1 VIVAPTG
8 SAEFDIVGGTFFMAG
23 VSSGFST
30 FGRGDPGILVNG
42 AVSGFAGGSNFP
54 DPLVADFDFFGFP
67 VDSYTNSTGVDGGDH
82 PGININIDGLS
93 ADMSAWY
100 AEWQNIE
107 FNQGSPD
114 AVISDD
120 GGGEYTIRWSSYIST
135 DPFKGKTGDWTL
147 TVTPINDPG
156 APPLVVNK
164 LAAPIITAM
173 QGGVPTHVIST
184 TGGMVTLTS
193 GTSYPD
199 AQNIF
204 WGSAG
209 DSVTGISDPATPG
222 HPFMFDPFDDKV
234 RYVPDPSNP
243 NWPVGALL
251 ADGVDILFNSLDKT
265 YTLRVDGLGDP
276 ILDDE
281 GVQFNDETLRITAT
295 SAISLVLRHDG
306 ADLAMLGL
314 GDEDGDGVSNVDDV
328 IDNTVT
334 PNVQQVALGDAI
346 NVMTSQVGT
355 SLSVGSAALCAGT
368 AANMTLA
375 QLAASGG
382 PGCSEVSNNQLQS
395 TLAIQSGFGGYYDF
409 VVNGLSLGDTAYVTL
424 PVAGGLPINA
434 FYQKFKGNIWAPF
447 VLTKLDDNVEVEH
460 GKIFSTLSVGGGVC
474 PAVPADPALD
484 PSPYTS
490 GLKTGDDC
498 VLLAIIDGGENDADN
513 QANGVVKDPGTFGS
527 LDGTPVADVGAGGC
541 TLSTETT
548 SPFKHAEWLLLG
560 GAVGWMAMRRRRQQ
574 KLH

>member
-1 VIVAPTG
+1 
-8 SAEFDIVGGTFFMAG
+8 MAG

-193 GTSYPD
+193 GTTYPD

-204 WGSAG
+204 WG
-209 DSVTGISDPATPG
+209 TGISEPATPG

-306 ADLAMLGL
+306 ADLAFL

-334 PNVQQVALGDAI
+334 PNVQQVALGDGI
-346 NVMTSQVGT
+346 NVMTSQAGT

-382 PGCSEVSNNQLQS
+382 PGCSEILLSDIQAN
-395 TLAIQSGFGGYYDF
+395 LAIESGFGGYYDF
-409 VVNGLSLGDTAYVTL
+409 VVNGLSLGDTAYVTM
-424 PVAGGLPINA
+424 PIDGGLPRGA
-434 FYQKFKGNIWAPF
+434 FYQVFTGSSWYPF
-447 VLTKLDDNVEVEH
+447 LLSNLDGNVEVEH

-498 VLLAIIDGGENDADN
+498 VLLAIIDGGFNDGDGV
-513 QANGVVKDPGTFGS
+513 ANGAVVSLGTIGQNVPLHPPFFSDDPGVIDIAPGPP
-527 LDGTPVADVGAGGC
+527 LV
-541 TLSTETT
+541 STMPDSAFRT
-548 SPFKHAEWLLLG
+548 
-560 GAVGWMAMRRRRQQ
+560 
-574 KLH
+574 